1 MIKCVNKKT
10 RHSVESEDI
19 FIWRE
24 IKVKGLEK
32 WLKKERRAMGLL
44 EMTLG
49 GNI

>member
-1 MIKCVNKKT
+1 MIKCGHKKAK
-10 RHSVESEDI
+10 HFVESEDI

-32 WLKKERRAMGLL
+32 ERRAMGLL